1 MLGTVKKISIT
12 EQQQVF
18 RDFGKVCQNAITA
31 VLLAPGDASAFLYD
45 SLCNLKLIDLGD
57 GSRIMDFGQV
67 HLVGSYWEGAV
78 LAQGGECLFT
88 SSEQGEFKEWSVRS
102 RALVQDL
109 GGVSEEIGPICD

>member
-18 RDFGKVCQNAITA
+18 KDFGKVCQNAITA
-31 VLLAPGDASAFLYD
+31 VLLTPGETSAFVYD
-45 SLCNLKLIDLGD
+45 SVCNLKLIDMGD
-57 GSRIMDFGQV
+57 GSTIMDFGKV

-102 RALVQDL
+102 RTLVQDL
-109 GGVSEEIGPICD
+109 GLLSEEIGPICE